1 MNILVTGGAGY
12 IGSHAVEQL
21 VEKGHQVT
29 VLDNFSTGHRT
40 LLNPNAKLVEGA
52 IQDIDLVHRTL
63 KSEKTD
69 AIIHFAAFTSVAE
82 SMANPEKFYTNNF
95 GGTLSLLEAAKDSSL
110 KYFIF
115 SSTAAV
121 YSDPGSKKVT
131 EESNIDPVSPYGKSK
146 WMSEQALIDSARKLN
161 LHYGI
166 LRYFNVAGASPH
178 GKIGQFGDSP
188 GALVKSAALAAVG
201 KIPQLSING
210 TDYPTKDGTAERDYI
225 HVSDLAELHLLALEA
240 LTREPSL
247 ILNCGYGHG
256 FSVREVIQTM
266 QKVSQTE
273 FKVTIGP
280 RRPGDLVS
288 VVADTAKL
296 NRQLKWKPRY
306 DDLEL
311 ICKTAF
317 EWEVRCLR
325 AAK

>member
-21 VEKGHQVT
+21 VEKGHRVT

-40 LLNPNAKLVEGA
+40 LMNPKAKLVEGA
-52 IQDIDLVHRTL
+52 IQDTDLVHRTL
-63 KSEKTD
+63 KTEKIE

-82 SMANPEKFYTNNF
+82 SMVNPEKFYSNNF
-95 GGTLSLLEAAKDSSL
+95 GGTLSLLEAAKNTSL
-110 KYFIF
+110 KYFLF

-121 YSDPGSKKVT
+121 YSDPGSNKVT

-146 WMSEQALIDSARKLN
+146 WMSEQALVDSAKILN
-161 LHYGI
+161 LRYGV
-166 LRYFNVAGASPH
+166 LRYFNVAGASLQ
-178 GKIGQFGDSP
+178 GKIGQFGSTP

-201 KIPQLSING
+201 KIPHLSING

-225 HVSDLAELHLLALEA
+225 HVSDLAELHLLTLEA
-240 LTREPSL
+240 LKLEPSL
-247 ILNCGYGHG
+247 LLNCGYGHG

-266 QKVSQTE
+266 QKVSKTD
-273 FKVTIGP
+273 FKVTVGP

-288 VVADTAKL
+288 VVADTTKL
-296 NRQLKWKPRY
+296 NRQLQWKPRY

-311 ICKTAF
+311 ICKTAYD
-317 EWEVRCLR
+317 WEVQCLR
-325 AAK
+325 SAK